1 MLGIKS
7 GPSTLKNNQIK
18 PKFSRAI
25 HSNNFEPNFER
36 TVPKFMADVVERT
49 HGKSQAFSSLLVACR
64 KAINEDV
71 SIGILGQVFPEVK
84 TAFEKQISALQDEVG
99 NLQTCLVKVRDQR
112 IILCIFGRD

>member
-1 MLGIKS
+1 
-7 GPSTLKNNQIK
+7 
-18 PKFSRAI
+18 
-25 HSNNFEPNFER
+25 
-36 TVPKFMADVVERT
+36 MADVVERT

-99 NLQTCLVKVRDQR
+99 NLQTCLVKVRD
-112 IILCIFGRD
+112 